1 MEKDGNGL
9 EVLTRAEAIAL
20 LDTQDVGVL
29 VYTRRALPAVTPVN
43 YVVRAGAILIWTGS
57 GSSLAQAL
65 RGAVV
70 AFHVDELDRASRT
83 GWSVTV
89 TATAQLVVDEAQ
101 LARARVDG
109 PVPWAPGVKE
119 HLIRIPLTV
128 VTGRWLGAR
137 VTVAGGTAGLARAD
151 R

>member
-57 GSSLAQAL
+57 GS
-65 RGAVV
+65 
-70 AFHVDELDRASRT
+70 
-83 GWSVTV
+83 
-89 TATAQLVVDEAQ
+89 
-101 LARARVDG
+101 
-109 PVPWAPGVKE
+109 
-119 HLIRIPLTV
+119 
-128 VTGRWLGAR
+128 
-137 VTVAGGTAGLARAD
+137 
-151 R
+151 